1 MRARLRLIEGGAS
14 AGWGVWDSWGD
25 GTPGQMFAVEVG
37 AMGRRQG
44 RPGSPGSPCRAMLTR
59 WCRSGLDRGWCGERG
74 GKDGTGDGFCVPQAV
89 QSFNDS
95 GGSGCGERLPV
106 QAQLLPLLLP
116 LQVVWCK
123 TCDACLS

>member
-1 MRARLRLIEGGAS
+1 MEGGAS
-14 AGWGVWDSWGD
+14 ADWGVWDSWGE
-25 GTPGQMFAVEVG
+25 GTAGQMSAVEVG
-37 AMGRRQG
+37 AIGR
-44 RPGSPGSPCRAMLTR
+44 PCRAMLTR

-74 GKDGTGDGFCVPQAV
+74 GKDGTGDVFCVPQAV

-95 GGSGCGERLPV
+95 GRSGCGERLPV